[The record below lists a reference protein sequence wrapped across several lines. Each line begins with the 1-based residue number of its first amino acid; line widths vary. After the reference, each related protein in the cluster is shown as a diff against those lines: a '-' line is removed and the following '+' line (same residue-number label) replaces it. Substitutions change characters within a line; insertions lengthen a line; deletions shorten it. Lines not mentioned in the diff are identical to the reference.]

1 LKCFVK
7 PHYSLTYN
15 SSENYWIEQIKL
27 YQNLQ
32 SHTDFSMSF
41 IEYMNLPLFA
51 MRYFEK
57 VILEIKEE
65 KDKIYKNL
73 H

>member
-1 LKCFVK
+1 
-7 PHYSLTYN
+7 
-15 SSENYWIEQIKL
+15 
-27 YQNLQ
+27 
-32 SHTDFSMSF
+32 MSF